1 MSFLNF
7 PAGLFP
13 KLPCFIRQVEIGQVT
28 AVLCLEHKEI
38 SVPMGFGV
46 TRWQFVSFFGWDKME
61 NLAMMEFES
70 WKGHIKEMRM
80 CREVKEG
87 YMYICFIACFD
98 DIVLIVLE
106 VHVNTV

>member
-1 MSFLNF
+1 
-7 PAGLFP
+7 
-13 KLPCFIRQVEIGQVT
+13 
-28 AVLCLEHKEI
+28 
-38 SVPMGFGV
+38 
-46 TRWQFVSFFGWDKME
+46 ME